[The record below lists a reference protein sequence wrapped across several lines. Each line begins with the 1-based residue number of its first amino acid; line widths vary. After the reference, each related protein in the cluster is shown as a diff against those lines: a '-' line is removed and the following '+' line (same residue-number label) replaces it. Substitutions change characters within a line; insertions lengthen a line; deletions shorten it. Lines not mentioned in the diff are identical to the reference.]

1 MNRKTT
7 LVLRMVPVGLLAS
20 TIMVAGCVAPAVGGA
35 GAAAFNRGTG
45 SADRADE
52 VRAAAADFA
61 RGTGSADRADEVRAA
76 APTSTRSGRD
86 DWYLIVK
93 PAGSTSGGLSPDER
107 GAAAPAS
114 DAGAGDTW
122 YRHSSAPDSSFPK
135 TAIPR

>member
-20 TIMVAGCVAPAVGGA
+20 TIMLAGCVAPAVGGA

-52 VRAAAADFA
+52 VRAAAV
-61 RGTGSADRADEVRAA
+61 TL
-76 APTSTRSGRD
+76 TRSGRD
-86 DWYLIVK
+86 DWYLVAK
-93 PAGSTSGGLSPDER
+93 PASPISGGLSPDER
-107 GAAAPAS
+107 GAAPETISRHPRHRAS
-114 DAGAGDTW
+114 G
-122 YRHSSAPDSSFPK
+122 APDASFPK

>member
-52 VRAAAADFA
+52 VR
-61 RGTGSADRADEVRAA
+61 GT

-86 DWYLIVK
+86 DWYLVVK

-107 GAAAPAS
+107 GAAPGTINRHPRHRYSGAS
-114 DAGAGDTW
+114 
-122 YRHSSAPDSSFPK
+122 DSSFPK
-135 TAIPR
+135 RAIPR

>member
-45 SADRADE
+45 SADRADQ
-52 VRAAAADFA
+52 VRAAAA
-61 RGTGSADRADEVRAA
+61 
-76 APTSTRSGRD
+76 TSVRSGRD
-86 DWYLIVK
+86 DWYLVVR
-93 PAGSTSGGLSPDER
+93 PTNPSYGGLSPDER
-107 GAAAPAS
+107 GAAPETVNRHPRHRAS
-114 DAGAGDTW
+114 G
-122 YRHSSAPDSSFPK
+122 APDSSFPK